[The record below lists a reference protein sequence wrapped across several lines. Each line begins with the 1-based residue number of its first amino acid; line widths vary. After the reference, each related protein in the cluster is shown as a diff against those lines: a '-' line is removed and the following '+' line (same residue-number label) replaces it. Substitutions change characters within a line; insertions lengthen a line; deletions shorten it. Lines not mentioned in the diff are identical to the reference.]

1 MTSAVVLF
9 ANCRGSRLAVLR
21 IFSTLTLAGL
31 CFTIMVGRSFG
42 QVATGDV
49 QGTVFTSDPDGTRSP
64 IPGAKVSLRGP
75 GPVQETVADQQA
87 VYHFSGL
94 TPGVYQIEAAAPGF
108 DGSNSVTVSA
118 GAVADTSIELQAA
131 LLKESVTVTASAEA
145 PSPAESSEQ
154 TTIGHSAV
162 INAPNKSDRFDS
174 LLPLIPGVVR
184 GPDGLINMKGARS
197 SQGGALINS
206 ANVTDPVTGNPA
218 MTLPIDVVQS
228 VKVVSDPYDPEYGR
242 LTGAV
247 SSVET
252 STGNFDGFH
261 ASVQN
266 LLVRPRKRG
275 GDFIGIESWTPRITL
290 TGPVVKEKVA
300 VTESFE
306 YKFVRT
312 PVYSLPPLD
321 RDTKFESVD
330 SFTQID
336 ANLTTRQSLTA
347 SFALYP
353 ERLNY
358 LGLNTFAPQPAT
370 PDFHQRGYMA
380 SLQHRAAIGADSLLV
395 SQFSYKRF
403 DVDLTPNSTDPYQLL
418 LETTTGGFF
427 DRQKRNTYRTEW
439 QETYQFGARGL
450 GPHQFK
456 IGSNFAH
463 SNYDGSIDLLPVSII
478 GTAGFPIERIGF
490 GPGSRFGVRQ
500 NEIAWFAA
508 DTWKPFQRLSVDLGL
523 RFDWDSVTAST
534 HAVPRAGFALL
545 LTNDAKTILKGGA
558 GLFYDR
564 VPLNITS
571 FPFLPNRTVT
581 MLTATGGLLSSANYA
596 NTISPGLRNPRT
608 VGWNIELDR
617 ELTPGWLV
625 RGGYQQRNTSGDFTL
640 DRETTAGTLALSN
653 HGGSFYREIQITTRY
668 KIRRATVNASYVRS
682 KAYGNLNDFNQFFG
696 NDPVAI
702 IEPDER
708 GRLPFDAPNRFL
720 AWGDWVAPFKLTLLP
735 VLDIH
740 TGFPW
745 SKINQQRD
753 FVGLRDSQRYP
764 RFTSFDLQVTRPVK
778 LPIPHERLKTRIG
791 FSVFN
796 LFNHF
801 NPRDVQNDIDSA
813 RYAALFNGVGRTFRG
828 KFILD
833 F

>member
-1 MTSAVVLF
+1 VLF
-9 ANCRGSRLAVLR
+9 ANRRGSRLAVLR
-21 IFSTLTLAGL
+21 FLSMLTLAGL
-31 CFTIMVGRSFG
+31 FFTTMVGRSFA

-49 QGTVFTSDPDGTRSP
+49 KGTVVTTDPDGTRSP
-64 IPGAKVSLRGP
+64 VPGAKVSLSGT

-87 VYHFSGL
+87 VYHFSGV
-94 TPGVYQIEAAAPGF
+94 TPGTYQVEAVAPGLN
-108 DGSNSVTVSA
+108 GSSSVTVSA
-118 GAVADTSIELQAA
+118 GAVSEASIRLQVA
-131 LLKESVTVTASAEA
+131 LLKESVTVTASAEL
-145 PSPAESSEQ
+145 PPTAEPPGQS
-154 TTIGHSAV
+154 TIGHSAV

-174 LLPLIPGVVR
+174 LLPLVPGVVR

-206 ANVTDPVTGNPA
+206 ANVTDPVTGNAA

-228 VKVVSDPYDPEYGR
+228 VKVVSNPYDPEYGR

-252 STGNFDGFH
+252 TTGNFDGFH

-290 TGPVVKEKVA
+290 TGPVVKDKIA
-300 VTESFE
+300 ITQSFE
-306 YKFVRT
+306 YRFVRT

-321 RDTKFESVD
+321 RDTKFESID

-347 SFALYP
+347 SLALYP
-353 ERLNY
+353 EKLNY

-380 SLQHRAAIGADSLLV
+380 SLQHRDAIGEDSLLV

-403 DVDLTPNSTDPYQLL
+403 DVDLTANSDDQYQLL
-418 LETTTGGFF
+418 VETTTGGFF

-450 GPHQFK
+450 GSHQFK

-463 SNYDGSIDLLPVSII
+463 SNYDGSVDLLPVSIF
-478 GTAGFPIERIGF
+478 GGVGLPIERIGF
-490 GPGSRFGVRQ
+490 GPASRFGVRQ
-500 NEIAWFAA
+500 NELAWFVA
-508 DTWKPFQRLSVDLGL
+508 DTWKPLQRLTIDLGL
-523 RFDWDSVTAST
+523 RFDWDSVTSST
-534 HAVPRAGFALL
+534 HAAPRAGFALL
-545 LTNDAKTILKGGA
+545 LTKDQKTILKGGA

-564 VPLNITS
+564 VPLNIAT
-571 FPFLPNRTVT
+571 FPFLPGR
-581 MLTATGGLLSSANYA
+581 TATTLAASGEVLSSLDFANV
-596 NTISPGLRNPRT
+596 IPFGLRNPRT
-608 VGWNIELDR
+608 VGWNVELDR
-617 ELTPGWLV
+617 ELTSALLV

-640 DRETTAGTLALSN
+640 DPATIPGILALTN
-653 HGGSFYREIQITTRY
+653 HGGSFYREIQVTTRY

-696 NDPVAI
+696 NDPVAV
-702 IEPDER
+702 IEPDGR
-708 GRLPFDAPNRFL
+708 GRQPFDAPNRFL
-720 AWGDWVAPFKLTLLP
+720 AWGEWAAPFKLTLLP
-735 VLDIH
+735 VLDVH

-745 SKINQQRD
+745 SRINQEREFVGQRD
-753 FVGLRDSQRYP
+753 SERYP
-764 RFTSFDLQVTRPVK
+764 RFTSFDLQVTRPVR

-828 KFILD
+828 KFVLD